1 MKFWAEIFCILVV
14 AYLYVQIRNARRQ
27 SGRGNSNS
35 RGSSNDDAGGLPL
48 VGSSDDGAS
57 HHGSG
62 TPTAAPAATLAEA
75 AIVVAMA
82 AAETAAVAAIDRRT
96 PHATPAYPYS
106 ERAIISFMISF
117 APP

>member
-1 MKFWAEIFCILVV
+1 MRGVNPGAAI
-14 AYLYVQIRNARRQ
+14 QIRAVRRTTMRADCHWSARPTM
-27 SGRGNSNS
+27 
-35 RGSSNDDAGGLPL
+35 GLAIT
-48 VGSSDDGAS
+48 DR
-57 HHGSG
+57 G

-75 AIVVAMA
+75 AIVVVAMA

-96 PHATPAYPYS
+96 PRATQAYPYS

>member
-62 TPTAAPAATLAEA
+62 
-75 AIVVAMA
+75 
-82 AAETAAVAAIDRRT
+82 
-96 PHATPAYPYS
+96 HADCSAS
-106 ERAIISFMISF
+106 GDSGGGGDCGGDGGGGDGGGGGD
-117 APP
+117 